1 MKHTKRRAF
10 FLALGISLFLFI
22 TAVGFVVVDYQGRRL
37 SFGESQPPLW
47 LRRLPGGRYTLE
59 VDLLG
64 VEASLDLRP
73 GPGTGFPAGFPLPA
87 PQLTMAGKR
96 RPWRALWAVGGVLP
110 LWLGERTF
118 ALPVPSWMVGVA
130 GWSLVALG
138 FLTVALA
145 ALWSSRPRE
154 RRPSFWPYRPQ
165 GLFRVAVKSRRR
177 R

>member
-64 VEASLDLRP
+64 VETSLDA
-73 GPGTGFPAGFPLPA
+73 TGLGRARDFLLDFLCLPH
-87 PQLTMAGKR
+87 
-96 RPWRALWAVGGVLP
+96 
-110 LWLGERTF
+110 
-118 ALPVPSWMVGVA
+118 S
-130 GWSLVALG
+130 
-138 FLTVALA
+138 
-145 ALWSSRPRE
+145 
-154 RRPSFWPYRPQ
+154 
-165 GLFRVAVKSRRR
+165 
-177 R
+177 

>member
-64 VEASLDLRP
+64 VEASLDATGLGRARDFLLDFLCLPHSCPWPAKGAP
-73 GPGTGFPAGFPLPA
+73 GGRCG
-87 PQLTMAGKR
+87 
-96 RPWRALWAVGGVLP
+96 LWAGCCPCGWGSGPSPCLCPPGWWVWRGGP
-110 LWLGERTF
+110 WWRWAF
-118 ALPVPSWMVGVA
+118 
-130 GWSLVALG
+130 
-138 FLTVALA
+138 
-145 ALWSSRPRE
+145 
-154 RRPSFWPYRPQ
+154 
-165 GLFRVAVKSRRR
+165 
-177 R
+177 

>member
-1 MKHTKRRAF
+1 
-10 FLALGISLFLFI
+10 
-22 TAVGFVVVDYQGRRL
+22 
-37 SFGESQPPLW
+37 
-47 LRRLPGGRYTLE
+47 
-59 VDLLG
+59 
-64 VEASLDLRP
+64 
-73 GPGTGFPAGFPLPA
+73 
-87 PQLTMAGKR
+87 MAGKR

-118 ALPVPSWMVGVA
+118 ALPMPFWMVGVA

-165 GLFRVAVKSRRR
+165 GLFRVAVKSRCRR
-177 R
+177 